1 MVFHSLHLKGFTY
14 FSDPDFAGPKF
25 IGPPFLGARAAASGK
40 DSSYLQEPILPEAV
54 EADLGN
60 KLKHF
65 TQWINPDMKGQGHKE
80 CILRCKDE
88 KVAKTKTKKAE
99 KSPPSTKRPM
109 KGAKL
114 EKEEGFFDALQCLDS
129 EFQRQSMESVRSSQ
143 SCFLPLSSGSS
154 KRSPLLTCATQP
166 ENPSHVS
173 VSTSAEG
180 TCLPQESTQSRKKE
194 LRGSQTSASS

>member
-1 MVFHSLHLKGFTY
+1 MHLKGSTY

-65 TQWINPDMKGQGHKE
+65 TQWINPDMKGQGRKE

-109 KGAKL
+109 KGHASREPGWTGPLGGDLGLDCPRLQPPGSVLAGAGKPQRR
-114 EKEEGFFDALQCLDS
+114 EGG
-129 EFQRQSMESVRSSQ
+129 
-143 SCFLPLSSGSS
+143 FLSG
-154 KRSPLLTCATQP
+154 P
-166 ENPSHVS
+166 
-173 VSTSAEG
+173 
-180 TCLPQESTQSRKKE
+180 
-194 LRGSQTSASS
+194 